1 MFTGDNN
8 ATTNTKTLQTLK
20 STISNDLDF
29 DNSLTPQSE
38 NFSFFSYVMKIVRY
52 ILVIYLVTYIV
63 LTILNQL
70 DLLPLWLKDLF
81 SPFDLVERIYYGKD
95 NSKDNSKGSNK
106 VKNNTKDQE
115 LATSIEKDK
124 PRPES
129 IPPTP
134 LPQQGNTLPKPDLAT
149 SSTQSSK
156 IANKSGYCYIG
167 EDRGFRSCIKIK
179 QGDKCMS
186 GNIFPTEALCINPN
200 LRP

>member
-1 MFTGDNN
+1 MFTGNNN

-29 DNSLTPQSE
+29 DNSLTSQPE
-38 NFSFFSYVMKIVRY
+38 NFSFFSYIMKIVRY
-52 ILVIYLVTYIV
+52 ILVIYLVTYII

-70 DLLPLWLKDLF
+70 DLLPSWLKDLF
-81 SPFDLVERIYYGKD
+81 SPFDLVEKIYYRD
-95 NSKDNSKGSNK
+95 
-106 VKNNTKDQE
+106 NNTSKKVNNDKEDQQ
-115 LATSIEKDK
+115 LATSIQKDK

-134 LPQQGNTLPKPDLAT
+134 LPQEGNPLPKPDLST
-149 SSTQSSK
+149 STIQSSK

-186 GNIFPTEALCINPN
+186 GNIFPTEAICINPN

>member
-1 MFTGDNN
+1 MFTDKDNSN
-8 ATTNTKTLQTLK
+8 SKTLSTLK
-20 STISNDLDF
+20 SKLNDSLVHTPSSHTTTLPSLESN
-29 DNSLTPQSE
+29 NSVSM
-38 NFSFFSYVMKIVRY
+38 FSYIIKIVRY
-52 ILVIYLVTYIV
+52 ILVIYLVLYIL

-70 DLLPLWLKDLF
+70 DLLPSWLKDLF
-81 SPFDLVERIYYGKD
+81 SPFDLVEKIYYNNTNK
-95 NSKDNSKGSNK
+95 K
-106 VKNNTKDQE
+106 VKDDKEDQQ
-115 LATSIEKDK
+115 LATSIQKDN

-134 LPQQGNTLPKPDLAT
+134 LPQEGNPLPKPDLST
-149 SSTQSSK
+149 STTQSSK

-186 GNIFPTEALCINPN
+186 GNIFPTEAICINPN

>member
-1 MFTGDNN
+1 MFTSNNN

-29 DNSLTPQSE
+29 DNSLTSQPE

-52 ILVIYLVTYIV
+52 ILVIYLVTYII

-70 DLLPLWLKDLF
+70 DLLPSWLKDLF
-81 SPFDLVERIYYGKD
+81 SPFDLVEKIYYRD
-95 NSKDNSKGSNK
+95 
-106 VKNNTKDQE
+106 NNTSKKVNNNKEDEQ
-115 LATSIEKDK
+115 LATSIQKDK

-134 LPQQGNTLPKPDLAT
+134 LPQEGNPLPKPDLST
-149 SSTQSSK
+149 STTQSSK

-186 GNIFPTEALCINPN
+186 GNIFPTEAICINPN

>member
-1 MFTGDNN
+1 MFTDKNN
-8 ATTNTKTLQTLK
+8 SNNKTLTTLK
-20 STISNDLDF
+20 SKLENNLVQIPSSETGPHSLESN
-29 DNSLTPQSE
+29 NVSM
-38 NFSFFSYVMKIVRY
+38 FSYIIKIVRY
-52 ILVIYLVTYIV
+52 ILIIYLVVYIL

-70 DLLPLWLKDLF
+70 DLLPSWLKDLF
-81 SPFDLVERIYYGKD
+81 SPFDLVEKIYYRD
-95 NSKDNSKGSNK
+95 
-106 VKNNTKDQE
+106 NNTSKKVNNNKEDQQ
-115 LATSIEKDK
+115 LATSIQKDK

-134 LPQQGNTLPKPDLAT
+134 LPQEGNPLPKPDLST
-149 SSTQSSK
+149 STTQSSK

-186 GNIFPTEALCINPN
+186 GNIFPTEAICINPN

>member
-1 MFTGDNN
+1 MLPGDNN
-8 ATTNTKTLQTLK
+8 ANTNTKTLQTLK
-20 STISNDLDF
+20 STINNDLNL
-29 DNSLTPQSE
+29 DNTNLTPESE
-38 NFSFFSYVMKIVRY
+38 NISLFSYIMKIIRY
-52 ILVIYLVTYIV
+52 ILVIYLVAYII

-81 SPFDLVERIYYGKD
+81 SPFDLVERIYYNKD
-95 NSKDNSKGSNK
+95 NNNTKKS
-106 VKNNTKDQE
+106 KNNTQEPE
-115 LATSIEKDK
+115 LATSIEKEK

-134 LPQQGNTLPKPDLAT
+134 LPQEGNPLPKPDLST
-149 SSTQSSK
+149 STTQSSK

-186 GNIFPTEALCINPN
+186 GNIFPTEAICINPN

>member
-1 MFTGDNN
+1 MNILTGENN
-8 ATTNTKTLQTLK
+8 VNTNTKTLQTLR
-20 STISNDLDF
+20 STVNNDLNL
-29 DNSLTPQSE
+29 DNTNLTPESE
-38 NFSFFSYVMKIVRY
+38 NISLFSYIMKIVRY
-52 ILVIYLVTYIV
+52 ILVIYLITYII

-81 SPFDLVERIYYGKD
+81 SPFDLVERIYYNKD
-95 NSKDNSKGSNK
+95 NNNTKKS
-106 VKNNTKDQE
+106 KNNTQEPE
-115 LATSIEKDK
+115 LATSIQKDK
-124 PRPES
+124 PRPEY

-134 LPQQGNTLPKPDLAT
+134 LPQKGNPLPKPDLTT
-149 SSTQSSK
+149 STTQSSK

>member
-1 MFTGDNN
+1 MNILTGENN
-8 ATTNTKTLQTLK
+8 VNTNTKTLQTLR
-20 STISNDLDF
+20 STVNNDLNL
-29 DNSLTPQSE
+29 DNTNLTPESE
-38 NFSFFSYVMKIVRY
+38 NISLFSYIMKIVRY
-52 ILVIYLVTYIV
+52 ILVIYLITYII

-81 SPFDLVERIYYGKD
+81 SPFDLVERIYYNKD
-95 NSKDNSKGSNK
+95 NNNTKKS
-106 VKNNTKDQE
+106 KNNTQEPE
-115 LATSIEKDK
+115 LATSIQKDK
-124 PRPES
+124 PRPEY

-134 LPQQGNTLPKPDLAT
+134 LPQEGNPLPKPDQST
-149 SSTQSSK
+149 STTQSSK

>member
-20 STISNDLDF
+20 STISNDLNF
-29 DNSLTPQSE
+29 DNSLTSQSE
-38 NFSFFSYVMKIVRY
+38 KFSFFSYIMKIVRY
-52 ILVIYLVTYIV
+52 ILVIYLVTYII

-70 DLLPLWLKDLF
+70 DLLPSWLKDLF
-81 SPFDLVERIYYGKD
+81 SPFDLVEKIYYRD
-95 NSKDNSKGSNK
+95 
-106 VKNNTKDQE
+106 NNTSKKVNNNKEDEQ
-115 LATSIEKDK
+115 LATSIQKDK

-134 LPQQGNTLPKPDLAT
+134 LPQEGNPLPKPDLST
-149 SSTQSSK
+149 STTQSSK

-186 GNIFPTEALCINPN
+186 GNIFPTEAICINPN

>member
-1 MFTGDNN
+1 MFTGNNN

-29 DNSLTPQSE
+29 DNSLTSQPE
-38 NFSFFSYVMKIVRY
+38 NFSFFSYIMKIVRY
-52 ILVIYLVTYIV
+52 ILVIYLVTYII

-81 SPFDLVERIYYGKD
+81 SPFDLVERIYYSKD
-95 NSKDNSKGSNK
+95 NSKDSNK
-106 VKNNTKDQE
+106 VKNSTKDQP

-134 LPQQGNTLPKPDLAT
+134 LPQQGNPLPKPDLAT